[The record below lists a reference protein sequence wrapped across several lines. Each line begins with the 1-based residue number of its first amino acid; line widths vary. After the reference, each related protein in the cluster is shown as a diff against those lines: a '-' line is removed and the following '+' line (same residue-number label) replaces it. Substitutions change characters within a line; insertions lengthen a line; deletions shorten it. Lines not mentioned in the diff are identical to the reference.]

1 MFSDLRHAFRLF
13 LRAPGLTSIA
23 LASIALS
30 TGATAVVF
38 TAVKAVLIEPLPY
51 SNPAELVQLRTEF
64 TIGGRSHA
72 DWVGWNDM
80 QDVIRRNHSFESL
93 GTYNYQ
99 LLNLEGDANALP
111 EALYGLN
118 VSASLFPTLGVKP
131 MLGRNILPEEE
142 QTGREREIILSYG
155 LWARRFHSDRNIVGR
170 TVQINH
176 HDWVILGVM
185 PPAFDFPLRIATTVQ
200 TPSGH
205 MDFWSPHAVDPKE
218 SRNAV
223 GNGAVARLRKGVSP
237 AQAEQELLS
246 IGQQLAREY
255 PLTNNDGRSL
265 HLASFEERT
274 FGDARAG
281 LWLAFGATAVFML
294 IGCANVA
301 NLLLARGLARSRE
314 FAIRSALGAARGR
327 IVRQLVT
334 ESCVLAI
341 LGGLAGYVLAMVAWT
356 LLPALA
362 PSAIPRLAAARADGW
377 VLVFAVIVSILNG
390 VLFGILPALRA
401 ANRDPAD
408 GLRGGGWRSAFVAGE
423 VAAAVTLVIAGGLL
437 TASFVR
443 LLRVDLGFNPDRV
456 LACIIVPRGD
466 GYPANSGI
474 LWRKILDSVRQI
486 PGVESAG
493 AVSAL
498 PFSGENDGGLIFADP
513 FVDSAESPRAAEID
527 SVSAEYLQTMGV
539 RLLEGRWLRQE
550 EATSSREV
558 AIVNDVTA
566 RQLWPGTSAVGKRIC
581 VNCLKGEP
589 QKWKEVAGVVQSIR
603 HASLSEPAGGSVY
616 VPSLTGADFLVVRA
630 PRLSADLTLAIRKA
644 VADADPTQAVFLTAT
659 MNTLIG
665 DSVADRRFIFA
676 LLAITGCLAL
686 LLAAAGVYGVVSYAT
701 SRRRRE
707 IGVRMAIGAT
717 PRDILGLVFRQG
729 MRPVEAG
736 VVIGIVAALVLMRL
750 LRGVVTGLAA
760 NDPVLLLSAV
770 ALVALAASLACLIP
784 ARRAMRVDPMS
795 ALRQE

>member
-1 MFSDLRHAFRLF
+1 MFSDIRHAFRLF
-13 LRAPGLTSIA
+13 LRVPGLTSIA

-30 TGATAVVF
+30 IGATAVVF
-38 TAVKAVLIEPLPY
+38 TAVRAVLIEPPPY

-64 TIGGRSHA
+64 TTGGRSHA
-72 DWVGWNDM
+72 DWVSWDDM

-131 MLGRNILPEEE
+131 MFGRNIFPEEE
-142 QTGREREIILSYG
+142 QKGRERKIILSYG
-155 LWARRFHSDRNIVGR
+155 LWVRRFHSDRNVVGR
-170 TVQINH
+170 TIQINH
-176 HDWVILGVM
+176 HDWVVLGVM
-185 PPAFDFPLRIATTVQ
+185 PPEFDFPLRIATTVQ

-205 MDFWSPHAVDPKE
+205 MDFWSPHAVDPNE

-223 GNGAVARLRKGVSP
+223 GNGAVARLRKGVSS

-255 PLTNNDGRSL
+255 PLTDNDGRSL
-265 HLASFEERT
+265 HLSSFEERT
-274 FGDARAG
+274 YGDARAG
-281 LWLAFGATAVFML
+281 LWLALGATAAFML

-301 NLLLARGLARSRE
+301 NLLLAHGLTRRRE

-341 LGGLAGYVLAMVAWT
+341 LGGLAGYLVAKLAWM

-362 PSAIPRLAAARADGW
+362 PSTIPRLAAARTDGL
-377 VLVFAVIVSILNG
+377 VLLFVVAISIFNG
-390 VLFGILPALRA
+390 FLFGILPAFRA
-401 ANRDPAD
+401 AKDDPAD
-408 GLRGGGWRSAFVAGE
+408 GLRGSGSRSAFVAGE
-423 VAAAVTLVIAGGLL
+423 VAAAVTLVILGGLL
-437 TASFVR
+437 TTSFLR
-443 LLRVDLGFNPDRV
+443 LLRTDLGFNPDHV
-456 LACIIVPRGD
+456 LASIIVPRGD
-466 GYPANSGI
+466 GYPANSVI
-474 LWRKILDSVRQI
+474 LWRRILDSVRYI

-498 PFSGENDGGLIFADP
+498 PFSGENDGGLIFSDA
-513 FVDSAESPRAAEID
+513 AESPRAAEID
-527 SVSAEYLQTMGV
+527 SVSADYLQTMGV
-539 RLLEGRWLRQE
+539 RLLEGRWLREE
-550 EATSSREV
+550 EATGSREV

-566 RQLWPGTSAVGKRIC
+566 RELWPEGSAVGKRLC
-581 VNCLKGEP
+581 VNCQKGEP
-589 QKWKEVAGVVQSIR
+589 QKWKEVVGVVQSIR
-603 HASLSEPAGGSVY
+603 HASLSEPAGASVY
-616 VPSLTGADFLVVRA
+616 LPSLAGADFLVVRA
-630 PRLSADLTLAIRKA
+630 RELSSDLTFAIRHG
-644 VADADPTQAVFLTAT
+644 VADADPTQAVFLTAP

-686 LLAAAGVYGVVSYAT
+686 VLATAGVFGVVSYAT

-717 PRDILGLVFRQG
+717 PRDVVALVFRQG
-729 MRPVEAG
+729 MRPVGAG
-736 VVIGIVAALVLMRL
+736 LAIGIIAALALMRL
-750 LRGVVTGLAA
+750 LRGAVAGLAA
-760 NDPVLLLSAV
+760 SDPVLLLSAV
-770 ALVALAASLACLIP
+770 ALVALAASAACLIP
-784 ARRAMRVDPMS
+784 ARRAIQVDPMS